1 MSDITVPSWRA
12 RPVQAGPNWRML
24 AVAGGLLGTVAIG
37 GAITWGVSRMGP
49 RAVPTIEPDAR
60 PVKIRPEAP
69 GGLVVPNQDQLVLE
83 PPSVRR
89 AAERS
94 STAMARLDRGPESP
108 ALDLLRQQAAPPAPV
123 APEPAPPPVAVPS
136 PAPVALAPP
145 VAAPPAAPPRSA
157 APAPAVQAA
166 APVPVPAAPRPVTPT
181 PVAAPAHNAVSP
193 VANGR
198 AMVQL
203 AALSS
208 EESARGEWERLQQR
222 IPELAALQPVITRFE
237 REGKPPL
244 YRLRAGGLS
253 SAAAAR
259 TLCAAV
265 QAKAA
270 PCTPI
275 GG

>member
-1 MSDITVPSWRA
+1 
-12 RPVQAGPNWRML
+12 ML
-24 AVAGGLLGTVAIG
+24 AVAGGLLGTLAVG
-37 GAITWGVSRMGP
+37 GAVYWGISRMGA
-49 RAVPTIEPDAR
+49 RVVPTIEADAR
-60 PVKIRPEAP
+60 PLKIRPEAP

-89 AAERS
+89 AAERNV
-94 STAMARLDRGPESP
+94 TATARLDRGPESP
-108 ALDLLRQQAAPPAPV
+108 ALDLLRQQAAPPAPQ
-123 APEPAPPPVAVPS
+123 AAPPEPAPSPVALNAAPPAPLPAPVAPAAPPSVTVAAPAPRPVAPTPVAVP
-136 PAPVALAPP
+136 AIA
-145 VAAPPAAPPRSA
+145 PAAS
-157 APAPAVQAA
+157 
-166 APVPVPAAPRPVTPT
+166 
-181 PVAAPAHNAVSP
+181 
-193 VANGR
+193 GK

-222 IPELAALQPVITRFE
+222 IPELAAFQPVISRIE

-244 YRLRAGGLS
+244 YRLRAGGLA

-259 TLCAAV
+259 ALCAAV

-270 PCTPI
+270 PCNPV

>member
-12 RPVQAGPNWRML
+12 RPVQPGPNWRML
-24 AVAGGLLGTVAIG
+24 AVAGGLLGTMAVG
-37 GAITWGVSRMGP
+37 GAVYWGVSRMGP
-49 RAVPTIEPDAR
+49 QVVPVIEADAR

-94 STAMARLDRGPESP
+94 VTATARLDRGPESP
-108 ALDLLRQQAAPPAPV
+108 ALDLLRQQAAPPAPAPV
-123 APEPAPPPVAVPS
+123 SAPVPAPLAALPEPALPPVA
-136 PAPVALAPP
+136 L
-145 VAAPPAAPPRSA
+145 
-157 APAPAVQAA
+157 
-166 APVPVPAAPRPVTPT
+166 APVPVPAAPPAPV
-181 PVAAPAHNAVSP
+181 VAAPAVAPRPLP
-193 VANGR
+193 VVAPANPAIAPAANGR

-222 IPELAALQPVITRFE
+222 IPELAAFQPVISRFD

-244 YRLRAGGLS
+244 FRLRAGGLAN
-253 SAAAAR
+253 SAAARA
-259 TLCAAV
+259 LCAAV

-270 PCTPI
+270 PCNPI

>member
-12 RPVQAGPNWRML
+12 RPAEPGPNWRML
-24 AVAGGLLGTVAIG
+24 AVAGGLLGTLAVG
-37 GAITWGVSRMGP
+37 GAVYWGVSRMGP
-49 RAVPTIEPDAR
+49 RVVPTIEADAR
-60 PVKIRPEAP
+60 PLKIRPEAP

-89 AAERS
+89 AAERNV
-94 STAMARLDRGPESP
+94 TATARLDRGPESP
-108 ALDLLRQQAAPPAPV
+108 ALDLLRQQAAPPAP
-123 APEPAPPPVAVPS
+123 
-136 PAPVALAPP
+136 APVP
-145 VAAPPAAPPRSA
+145 
-157 APAPAVQAA
+157 APAPAPQAAGAVAPVPALPPIALA
-166 APVPVPAAPRPVTPT
+166 APVSAPPRPLPVTAPANPAT
-181 PVAAPAHNAVSP
+181 APVAS
-193 VANGR
+193 GK

-222 IPELAALQPVITRFE
+222 IPELAAFQPVISRFE

-244 YRLRAGGLS
+244 YRLRAGGLAN
-253 SAAAAR
+253 AAAAR
-259 TLCAAV
+259 ALCAAV

-270 PCTPI
+270 PCNPV